1 MSVVGF
7 RGCSLRALFLGL
19 VPPVFGGAPIFVSVF
34 LGGREGWLMFLTWKA
49 HSQSVCCGFQS
60 FSEGCSGVVGWFLGG
75 AWGCC
80 CFWPPPPLLPPPPP
94 SLLPP
99 LGWCV
104 VVWVVLCTRTLHLAG
119 YWVVVDMCTRIVLKV
134 EFNLGSGVLG
144 VGFWGSGGWVFTLVC
159 YRGLQGFE
167 DYAGCCGGFY
177 GGMLSLIRQLVCAPS
192 TVVVVLMF

>member
-1 MSVVGF
+1 M
-7 RGCSLRALFLGL
+7 RINYL
-19 VPPVFGGAPIFVSVF
+19 VTSISMATTAASSAATTGAGPTATATAAVSYASDTVAPAPI
-34 LGGREGWLMFLTWKA
+34 TA
-49 HSQSVCCGFQS
+49 P
-60 FSEGCSGVVGWFLGG
+60 
-75 AWGCC
+75 A
-80 CFWPPPPLLPPPPP
+80 PPP

>member
-1 MSVVGF
+1 M
-7 RGCSLRALFLGL
+7 RINYL
-19 VPPVFGGAPIFVSVF
+19 VTSISMATTAASSAATTGAGPTATATAAVSYASDTVAPAPTTPAPI
-34 LGGREGWLMFLTWKA
+34 TA
-49 HSQSVCCGFQS
+49 P
-60 FSEGCSGVVGWFLGG
+60 
-75 AWGCC
+75 A
-80 CFWPPPPLLPPPPP
+80 PPP